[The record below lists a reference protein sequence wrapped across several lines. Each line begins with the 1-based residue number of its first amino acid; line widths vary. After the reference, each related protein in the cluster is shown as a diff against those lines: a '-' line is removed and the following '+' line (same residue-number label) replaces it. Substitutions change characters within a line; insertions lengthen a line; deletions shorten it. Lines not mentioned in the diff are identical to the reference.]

1 MKSQQQV
8 ARWLPRAHEECLV
21 PVCNA
26 LDPELMNRI
35 FHNREA
41 LPYLNS
47 GAYRIISQLPSR
59 YPDLGSPSARKES
72 ELKISFVNWVGA
84 CVPQSPTKPSLRSH
98 SLATCFG
105 SLLSPST
112 SLHMA
117 DMASVVIFPASWFRI
132 SPIPGVL
139 SSNSDLTTGAAP

>member
-1 MKSQQQV
+1 MNKRDLRIGQN
-8 ARWLPRAHEECLV
+8 RAKMYAKGLV
-21 PVCNA
+21 DFLKLLCV
-26 LDPELMNRI
+26 L
-35 FHNREA
+35 HNEIACSNIR
-41 LPYLNS
+41 
-47 GAYRIISQLPSR
+47 AYTIYHSDNT
-59 YPDLGSPSARKES
+59 DLGSPSARKES

-98 SLATCFG
+98 SLATCSG